1 MKPMLLR
8 EWHYADPTGWLVS
21 EKFDGIRAVWDG
33 STLRTRE
40 GNVVPCPAWF
50 TASLPPTPLDGELW
64 TRRGDLNGM
73 LSIFAKGEKGDW
85 NLVTFVLFDAPSDKP
100 AADRI
105 AWLRGHL
112 PWKHTNI
119 ASHVRCKGSA
129 HLEDMLNEIAYSGGE
144 GVVLRHPEGR
154 YVEVRSGDCRKLRI

>member
-1 MKPMLLR
+1 MLLR

-21 EKFDGIRAVWDG
+21 EKFDGIRAIWDG
-33 STLRTRE
+33 KTLRTRE

-50 TASLPPTPLDGELW
+50 TDSLPPTPLDGELW

-85 NLVTFVLFDAPSDKP
+85 SLVTLVVFDVPDRTSPARKRLGDLLKVVLPFNAN
-100 AADRI
+100 RC
-105 AWLRGHL
+105 R
-112 PWKHTNI
+112 
-119 ASHVRCKGSA
+119 HVVCDGSA
-129 HLEDMLNEIAYSGGE
+129 HLEDILDEISYNGGE

-154 YVEVRSGDCRKLRI
+154 YVEGRSGDCRKLRI